1 MDGGQQDAG
10 LVPPH
15 MRSRPHRRP
24 TRTHLERDEADERP
38 QDVKQRSGHVLPQD
52 LGGRVARHAKVARV
66 GHVARAQDK
75 YNVVDPPGDARAED
89 GDPDGGGRGKL
100 RALDLLR
107 DVRSRVVVCVSQS
120 TGRQLNA
127 RVPRD
132 RTESGGQRRRRSRP
146 DDGGESS
153 SQQNR
158 NAPVMVHCTESSPR
172 RNVNPSLLQ
181 PDALMWCVNV

>member
-1 MDGGQQDAG
+1 
-10 LVPPH
+10 
-15 MRSRPHRRP
+15 MRWPRPAADPRQTP
-24 TRTHLERDEADERP
+24 QTTEETHLERDEADEGP

-75 YNVVDPPGDARAED
+75 HNVVDPPGDARPED
-89 GDPDGGGRGKL
+89 GDPDGGRRGKL

-107 DVRSRVVVCVSQS
+107 DVRSRVVVCASQCI
-120 TGRQLNA
+120 
-127 RVPRD
+127 
-132 RTESGGQRRRRSRP
+132 RTSAERSSMSRPQSGGQRYRRSRP
-146 DDGGESS
+146 DNGDESPTKQS
-153 SQQNR
+153 CD
-158 NAPVMVHCTESSPR
+158 APVIVHWTESSPR